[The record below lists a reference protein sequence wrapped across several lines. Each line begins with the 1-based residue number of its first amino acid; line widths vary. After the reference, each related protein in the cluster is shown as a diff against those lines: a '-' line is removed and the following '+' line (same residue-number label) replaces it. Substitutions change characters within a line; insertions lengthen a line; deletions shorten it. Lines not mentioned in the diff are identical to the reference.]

1 MTETRVRHIG
11 FLSYIYDDYSKKRV
25 SVRFFCYDVGMNKIK
40 DYNRVMVITGAA
52 SGLGQALA
60 IEAAKQGYDI
70 AVADVQEQAGL
81 TTVETLRQ
89 LGVKAEFFNCDV
101 SQNDALL
108 KLKDQVI
115 THFGQVDV
123 MVNNAGV
130 GSQGTVCDS
139 TEEEWARQ
147 WQINLMGV
155 VRGCKAFIPQLKKS
169 PDAAIVNVA
178 SFAAVAL
185 APGVASYNVVKAGV
199 LALSETLRCE
209 LATDG
214 IHVSVICPAFFQT
227 NLVDSMHGAD
237 DKVKNQINRWMQ
249 RSKYTAE
256 DVAGMVLSA
265 IENKQFMV
273 LCDSTTRWQYR
284 ISRWFPSYFFK
295 QKVKMIKRMFK

>member
-1 MTETRVRHIG
+1 M
-11 FLSYIYDDYSKKRV
+11 KKA
-25 SVRFFCYDVGMNKIK
+25 K

-52 SGLGQALA
+52 SGLGKALA
-60 IEAAKQGYDI
+60 LAAAKKGYSI

-81 TTVETLRQ
+81 NTVNEIKTHHVDAQ
-89 LGVKAEFFNCDV
+89 YYHCDV
-101 SQNDALL
+101 GQTDSLL
-108 KLKDQVI
+108 TLKDQVI
-115 THFGQVDV
+115 SHFGHVDV
-123 MVNNAGV
+123 LVNNAGV

-155 VRGCKAFIPQLKKS
+155 VRGCQAFIPQLKKS
-169 PDAAIVNVA
+169 PEAAIVNVA

-209 LATDG
+209 LAEDG
-214 IHVSVICPAFFQT
+214 IHVSVICPAFFKT
-227 NLVDSMHGAD
+227 NLVDSMQD
-237 DKVKNQINRWMQ
+237 TDEKVKNQINRWMKN
-249 RSKYTAE
+249 SKYTAD
-256 DVAGMVLSA
+256 DVAEMVLDS

-273 LCDSTTRWQYR
+273 LCDSTTRMQYR
-284 ISRWFPSYFFK
+284 MARWFPNYFFK